1 MPSSKDTEID
11 PTEIRKVIY
20 SLDAYRS
27 HIFYDITWIDEKVK
41 NGNLGRTFA
50 GGWKKLRARMF
61 KMARVTLSVP
71 GNRRIAKI
79 QQYFEALWQ
88 IVIPLVF
95 LFILINFMAPGIPI
109 VAIISPYLVIVAF
122 AALFA
127 SLGAKYFLGGLISRR
142 INQYFVDNPEAQV
155 LRAAELKNAIQ
166 VLIEELR
173 KFLRD
178 SDEDPKDHLVGVGF
192 TDYKGIE
199 INKKPRP
206 WRQYYLV
213 TVTQQ

>member
-1 MPSSKDTEID
+1 MPKNQDTKID

-27 HIFYDITWIDEKVK
+27 HIFYDITWIDEKAK

-71 GNRRIAKI
+71 GNRRLAKI
-79 QQYFEALWQ
+79 QSYFEALWQ

-95 LFILINFMAPGIPI
+95 LTILINFMAPGIPI
-109 VAIISPYLVIVAF
+109 VASISPYLVIVAF
-122 AALFA
+122 IALFA
-127 SLGAKYFLGGLISRR
+127 SLGGKYLLGGLISKG
-142 INQYFVDNPEAQV
+142 INKYFADNPEAQV
-155 LRAAELKNAIQ
+155 LRAAELKNAVQI
-166 VLIEELR
+166 LIEELR
-173 KFLRD
+173 KFIQNE
-178 SDEDPKDHLVGVGF
+178 DEDPKDHLVGVGF
-192 TDYKGIE
+192 TDYTGIE
-199 INKKPRP
+199 ISKKPRP

-213 TVTQQ
+213 TVTP

>member
-1 MPSSKDTEID
+1 MPSNQEMQID

-27 HIFYDITWIDEKVK
+27 HIFYDITWIDEKAK

-61 KMARVTLSVP
+61 KMARVTVAIP
-71 GNRRIAKI
+71 GNRRLAKV
-79 QQYFEALWQ
+79 QSYFEALWQ

-95 LFILINFMAPGIPI
+95 LAILVNFMAPGLPFI
-109 VAIISPYLVIVAF
+109 ASISPYLAIVAF
-122 AALFA
+122 IALFA

-142 INQYFVDNPEAQV
+142 INRYFADNPEAQV
-155 LRAAELKNAIQ
+155 LRAIELRNAVQI
-166 VLIEELR
+166 LIEELR
-173 KFLRD
+173 KFLQD
-178 SDEDPKDHLVGVGF
+178 SDEDPEDHLVGVGF
-192 TDYKGIE
+192 TDYSGIE

>member
-71 GNRRIAKI
+71 GNRRIAKF
-79 QQYFEALWQ
+79 QQYSEAMWQ

-109 VAIISPYLVIVAF
+109 VAIISPYLVLVAF